1 MMMSARRASQPRAV
15 GAKPSAAREGFTLL
29 SVLIAAAILIVGVL
43 TVARSNTAIMAAQT
57 DAGLSTKALEIARGY
72 VEEIRAR
79 NPQTLASEAAV
90 TIDDE
95 GKPAVNG
102 SFVRTM
108 TVVSERENLLRVT
121 VSVKGSRADQ
131 PVELVTFIYKGVH
144 DE

>member
-1 MMMSARRASQPRAV
+1 MIMSAHRASRTRAA
-15 GAKPSAAREGFTLL
+15 GAKRTAERGGFTLL

-79 NPQTLASEAAV
+79 NPQTLATEPAV

-95 GKPAVNG
+95 GKPAVDG
-102 SFVRTM
+102 GFVRSM

-144 DE
+144 DD